1 MGNRT
6 RSYSR
11 YTESREEASRA
22 LEQLEEEQGPTQYE
36 INRAEGFARADFSQ
50 EVYTEEQLPVPETS
64 KNLLPPP
71 EQDARIGEAGSSDTL
86 DPYDGSLEPFENAG
100 LQNKKLK
107 EKLPA
112 YNASD
117 SETVT
122 SGQNNTH
129 IILGRD
135 RWGGPETGYG
145 GLGHT
150 RAGAID
156 IVVGLQG
163 WSPGEAGRTGERGQ
177 WIPGRADKNFGS
189 LNRDVSPGDAARIY
203 ISQRADIDDYF
214 DICDGFVGRSYSDSA
229 IAMKADSIRVIARK
243 GIKLVTQ
250 KNPPGRNSIN
260 GKIGTVY
267 GIDLIAGNR
276 DFKTGLEGLTLG
288 NPEFPGGREIN
299 YLQPIPKGDNLQEYL
314 SKLHDNV
321 QLINSI
327 LAGLIRITWSIAE
340 NTITP
345 DTVISAIPG
354 VTVPTPVDFVNYFE
368 YVLLSLKQWFK
379 LWTTRQEMLA
389 YKIDYL
395 EPVGALYINSRHN
408 RTN

>member
-1 MGNRT
+1 MGKRT

-11 YTESREEASRA
+11 YA
-22 LEQLEEEQGPTQYE
+22 LNAE
-36 INRAEGFARADFSQ
+36 EGFANADFSQ
-50 EVYTEEQLPVPETS
+50 EAYTEEQLPVPETS
-64 KNLLPPP
+64 KNLLPPQ
-71 EQDARIGEAGSSDTL
+71 EEDARIGEAGSSDTL
-86 DPYDGSLEPFENAG
+86 DPYDGSLEQFNNAG
-100 LQNKKLK
+100 VQNKSLK
-107 EKLPA
+107 EKLPK
-112 YNASD
+112 YNLSD
-117 SETVT
+117 SEKLVQ
-122 SGQNNTH
+122 GDNNTQ
-129 IILGRD
+129 IIFGRD

-163 WSPGEAGRTGERGQ
+163 WSPGEAGRTGERGE
-177 WIPGRADKNFGS
+177 WISGRADKNFGS
-189 LNRDVSPGDAARIY
+189 LNRNVSPGDAARIY

-229 IAMKADSIRVIARK
+229 IALKADSIRVLARK

-276 DFKTGLEGLTLG
+276 DFKTGLEGITPG
-288 NPEFPGGREIN
+288 NPDYPGGREIN

-327 LAGLIRITWSIAE
+327 LAGLIRITWNIAE

-345 DTVISAIPG
+345 DAVISPVPG
-354 VTVPTPVDFVNYFE
+354 TTVPTPVDFTNYFE
-368 YVLLSLKQWFK
+368 YVILSLKQWFK
-379 LWTTRQEMLA
+379 LWATRQEMLA

>member
-11 YTESREEASRA
+11 YTETREEASRA

-71 EQDARIGEAGSSDTL
+71 EQDTRIGVVGSSDTL

-107 EKLPA
+107 EKLPV

-163 WSPGEAGRTGERGQ
+163 WSPGEAGRTGERGE

-189 LNRDVSPGDAARIY
+189 LNRDISPGDAARIY

-250 KNPPGRNSIN
+250 KNPPGRNSLN

-327 LAGLIRITWSIAE
+327 LSGLIRITWSIAE

-345 DTVISAIPG
+345 DTVISPVPG
-354 VTVPTPVDFVNYFE
+354 TTVPTPVDFMNYFE

-379 LWTTRQEMLA
+379 LWVTRQEMLA

>member
-1 MGNRT
+1 MSRRNRS
-6 RSYSR
+6 SYERPSPSEVET
-11 YTESREEASRA
+11 YLDPWKDAPA
-22 LEQLEEEQGPTQYE
+22 PPPD
-36 INRAEGFARADFSQ
+36 DF
-50 EVYTEEQLPVPETS
+50 T
-64 KNLLPPP
+64 NFDAPPP
-71 EQDARIGEAGSSDTL
+71 EDARITSENTSDTL
-86 DPYDGSLEPFENAG
+86 DPYDGSLEQDQEAG
-100 LQNKKLK
+100 LQNKKLR
-107 EKLPA
+107 EKLPI

-122 SGQNNTH
+122 SGRNNTH
-129 IILGRD
+129 IVLGRD

-163 WSPGEAGRTGERGQ
+163 WSPGEAGRTGERGE

-229 IAMKADSIRVIARK
+229 IAMKADSIRVLARK

-276 DFKTGLEGLTLG
+276 DFKTGLEGLTFG

-314 SKLHDNV
+314 VNIHENV
-321 QLINSI
+321 QLINNI
-327 LAGLIRITWSIAE
+327 LGNLIRVTWTIA
-340 NTITP
+340 NSVLTP
-345 DTVISAIPG
+345 DTLVTAIPG
-354 VTVPTPVDFVNYFE
+354 TTAPLPPTVMNITKYLTLSGKE
-368 YVLLSLKQWFK
+368 YGK
-379 LWTTRQEMLA
+379 LIATETAMNA
-389 YKIDYL
+389 YRIDYL
-395 EPVGALYINSRHN
+395 ESTGALYVNSRHN